1 MVAGEVTMPP
11 TGDVDMGRFVIR
23 RLLMLIPVL
32 LMVYT
37 LTFLVIHA
45 TPGGPWDIE
54 SDQMLPESLE
64 QTLQAKY
71 HLDDPLW
78 KQYLDYL
85 WNALHGDLGPSYFS
99 VLSVTEIIRKFWPV
113 SIQLG
118 LVAMAMALSMGV
130 PLGVLAALK
139 QNTVWDLAV
148 TILTL
153 GLVST
158 PSFVLV
164 TLLVVIFAVKLQ
176 WLPSGGW
183 EGLLSKEA
191 IIPAFSLALGPMAS
205 LARYTRSSMLEV
217 LRMDHIRT
225 ARAKGLPE
233 RLVIVRHVLKNAFIP
248 VVTVVGLSMAS
259 VICGS
264 FFVEIICRVPGI
276 GRYFVISASG
286 RDYPV
291 ILGLTLLFAVL
302 IAVANLGVD
311 LLYGFLDPRIT
322 YE

>member
-1 MVAGEVTMPP
+1 MTKY
-11 TGDVDMGRFVIR
+11 VIR
-23 RLLMLIPVL
+23 RLLTFIPIL
-32 LMVYT
+32 LVVYT

-54 SDQMLPESLE
+54 TEQILPESFAR
-64 QTLQAKY
+64 TLQAKY

-78 KQYLDYL
+78 KQYVDYL
-85 WNALHGDLGPSYFS
+85 WDALHGDFGPSYFN
-99 VLSVTEIIRKFWPV
+99 VLSVTGIIRKYWPV

-118 LVAMAMALSMGV
+118 LVAMSMALATGI

-139 QNTVWDLAV
+139 RNTAWDLGV
-148 TILTL
+148 TVLTL

-164 TLLVVIFAVKLQ
+164 TLLIVIFAVKLP

-183 EGLLSKEA
+183 DGLLSKTA
-191 IIPAFSLALGPMAS
+191 IIPAFSLALGPMAT
-205 LARYTRSSMLEV
+205 LARYTRSSVLEV
-217 LRMDHIRT
+217 LHMDHIRT

-233 RLVIVRHVLKNAFIP
+233 RLVIVRHVLKNAIIP
-248 VVTVVGLSMAS
+248 VVTVVGLSFAG
-259 VICGS
+259 VITGS

-276 GRYFVISASG
+276 GRYFVTSASA

-291 ILGLTLLFAVL
+291 ILGLTLLFATL
-302 IAVANLGVD
+302 IAFANLVVD
-311 LLYGFLDPRIT
+311 VLYGFLDPRIT
-322 YE
+322 YK